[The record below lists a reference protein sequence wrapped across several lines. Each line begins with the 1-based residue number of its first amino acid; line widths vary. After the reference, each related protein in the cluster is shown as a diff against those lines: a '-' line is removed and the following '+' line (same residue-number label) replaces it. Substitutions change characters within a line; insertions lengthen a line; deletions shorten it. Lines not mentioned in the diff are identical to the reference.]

1 MTEYYILRKCGNA
14 RSIAVPSEVIEE
26 VYTCEIT
33 EDRKII
39 YTPEKP
45 FKDRK

>member
-1 MTEYYILRKCGNA
+1 MTEYYILRKRGKCK
-14 RSIAVPSEVIEE
+14 SIAVPNEVIEE

-33 EDRKII
+33 EDKKII